1 MHPYTH
7 KELAGKLK
15 AAMAAFEANRVAYVE
30 KDMLP
35 YEIDCLGLSGLEDY
49 KHLLYE
55 CIQIALAAPK
65 TCFQPPAQTSTRHH
79 LTRGLPMWGFE
90 VTGCEA
96 FPTRRIYFK
105 FSLKKTKSGQ
115 FYCHIS
121 CHESIKDPK
130 KA

>member
-1 MHPYTH
+1 MRRYTH

-30 KDMLP
+30 EDMLP
-35 YEIDCLGLSGLEDY
+35 FEIDRLGLGSLQDY
-49 KHLLYE
+49 KDLLFE
-55 CIQIALAAPK
+55 CIQIALDNPEN
-65 TCFQPPAQTSTRHH
+65 CFQPPAQTSTRHQ

-105 FSLKKTKSGQ
+105 FSLKETKSGQ
-115 FYCHIS
+115 LYCHIS
-121 CHESIKDPK
+121 CHESTQKTK